1 MGAAK
6 DGERH
11 QRQARPPTARVRPPP
26 GAPAPGLR
34 PPGAGEGRR
43 RPGDAHRAGAH
54 HRLAFE
60 LREHR
65 RHPTIRGPGVLYG
78 GVRFTVN
85 AFLNERPY
93 GDPFGLDVVFGYLQS
108 GEPDLLLGRAYLE
121 SLGFPPPV
129 LRVTHRET
137 HLAEKF
143 HAYSMPQERTNSR
156 VKDLPDIALL
166 ASLGPLEAH
175 RVQAALELVFSVRR
189 THELPL
195 QVPAPPGSWAVPY
208 GKMAQAD
215 GLAWPT
221 LQAVTVAASAF
232 LDPVLAGV
240 VGVWNPA
247 TGVWEV
253 G

>member
-1 MGAAK
+1 M
-6 DGERH
+6 
-11 QRQARPPTARVRPPP
+11 
-26 GAPAPGLR
+26 
-34 PPGAGEGRR
+34 
-43 RPGDAHRAGAH
+43 
-54 HRLAFE
+54 
-60 LREHR
+60 
-65 RHPTIRGPGVLYG
+65 
-78 GVRFTVN
+78 RFTVD

-129 LRVTHRET
+129 LRVTNRET

-175 RVQAALELVFSVRR
+175 RVQAALALVFAVRR
-189 THELPL
+189 THEMPL

-215 GLAWPT
+215 GLAWLT

-232 LDPVLAGV
+232 LDLVLAGV

-247 TGVWEV
+247 TWAWEV